1 MRDINATGALGL
13 GLVVTGAYIFQFV
26 LHELPCPLC
35 LLQRLGMLG
44 AAFGLLMNVR
54 FGLRPSH
61 YAMAVLSALFG
72 AAVSVRQILLHIVPV
87 AGQPTGYGTPL
98 FGLHVYTWALLI
110 FLVTILAAAVLL
122 LYNRQFRDSRVLP
135 LTAYHSFVYWF
146 IIVLAAANALTTL
159 LQCGVLPCPDDPVEY
174 LFF

>member
-1 MRDINATGALGL
+1 MRDINATGAFGL

-35 LLQRLGMLG
+35 LLQRIAMLG
-44 AAFGLLMNVR
+44 AAFALLMNVR

-61 YAMAVLSALFG
+61 YAMAIFSALFG
-72 AAVSVRQILLHIVPV
+72 AAVSIRQILLHIVPV

-98 FGLHVYTWALLI
+98 FGLHIYTWALLI
-110 FLVTILAAAVLL
+110 FIVTIIAAAVLL

-135 LTAYHSFVYWF
+135 LTKFQQFVYWF
-146 IIVLAAANALTTL
+146 IIVLSAANALTTL
-159 LQCGVLPCPDDPVEY
+159 LQCGVLPCPDDPVSY
-174 LFF
+174 KFF